1 MKNTVPVS
9 SPTILHLEIIGG
21 ECSRYLG
28 SYPEL
33 APCQSILL
41 QLVPQVVYKQSAAIE
56 TVTSAV
62 NRVVAGSSPAGA
74 GNCFVAQLA
83 EHLRSVSHVPR

>member
-1 MKNTVPVS
+1 MLKNTVPAS

-21 ECSRYLG
+21 ECSRYLDSKSEG
-28 SYPEL
+28 PV
-33 APCQSILL
+33 PILL

-62 NRVVAGSSPAGA
+62 NRVVAGSSPVRA
-74 GNCFVAQLA
+74 GNRFVAQLV